1 MTAQT
6 ILPANSVVDTGFATN
21 SLRFNRGSTDFLNRT
36 LGTPTNV
43 DKATFSTWIK
53 FSDVTSSN
61 DTVIFAAT
69 ADGNNT
75 THLEKLGGQTFRM
88 NMREGS
94 NYIGV
99 LTTNRLFRDPS
110 AWYHIVVAYDTTQG
124 TGSNRVK
131 LYINGVQETSFSTA
145 TYPTQN
151 VDLRFNTSGQVF
163 RIGHRGDTANSPDGY
178 FAETVF
184 IDGQQLAA
192 DQFGE
197 FDSDSPSVWKP
208 IDVSG
213 LTFGD
218 NGFYLQF
225 KGSGTSANS
234 SGMGADTS
242 GNGNHLTVNN
252 LTAIDQS
259 TDTCTNNFATLNP
272 LHRRLTSNAPTYS
285 EGNLKLTGQT
295 ADGANNNA
303 IATIQHLKS
312 GKWYFEV
319 KCTTDGDTFGVG
331 ISDNPKGADG
341 NAASASNHVW
351 YNIDGTINY
360 GTSSSGNYGNSYTD
374 ADIIGVAFDL
384 DNGAIYFYKNGTIQ
398 NSGTAARTDLLTT
411 MVEGYTPIGFTNKG
425 VMDFNFGS
433 PSFAISSGNAD
444 ENDHGNF
451 EYAVPSGYFALNTK
465 NLAEHG

>member
-1 MTAQT
+1 MPL
-6 ILPANSVVDTGFATN
+6 ILGTNSIKDTGFDVAN
-21 SLRFNRGSTDFLNRT
+21 SLRFNRASSDYLNKT

-43 DKATFSTWIK
+43 DKATFSTWVK

-61 DTVIFAAT
+61 DTAIFSAT

-75 THLEKLGGQTFRM
+75 THLEKLGSQVFRL

-94 NYIGV
+94 SYIGV
-99 LTTNRLFRDPS
+99 LTTNRVFRDPS
-110 AWYHIVVAYDTTQG
+110 AWYHIVVAFDTTQG

-131 LYINGVQETSFSTA
+131 LYINGVQESAFSTA

-151 VDLRFNTSGQVF
+151 IDLRFNTSGQVF
-163 RIGHRGDTANSPDGY
+163 RIGHRGDTANSPDAY
-178 FAETVF
+178 FSETVF
-184 IDGQQLAA
+184 IDGQQLAPTS
-192 DQFGE
+192 FGE
-197 FDSDSPSVWKP
+197 FESDTGIWQP
-208 IDVSG
+208 IDVSD

-218 NGFYLQF
+218 NGFYLQYR
-225 KGSGTSANS
+225 GSGTSANS
-234 SGMGADTS
+234 SGLGADTS
-242 GNGNHLTVNN
+242 GNDNHFTVNN
-252 LTAIDQS
+252 LTAVDQS
-259 TDTCTNNFATLNP
+259 LDNCTNNFATLNP
-272 LHRRLTSNAPTYS
+272 LNRRITSNDPTYS

-295 ADGANNNA
+295 TNGQNNNA
-303 IATIQHLKS
+303 IATIQNLKS

-331 ISDNPKGADG
+331 ISDNPIGTNG

-351 YNIDGTINY
+351 YNTDGTIRY
-360 GTSSSGNYGNSYTD
+360 GTSSSGNYGNTYTD

-444 ENDHGNF
+444 GNGYGNF
-451 EYAVPSGYFALNTK
+451 EYAVPSGYYSINTK
-465 NLAEHG
+465 NLAEFG